1 MKVHAGDVLIEM
13 DMEEVKE
20 AGYERTTMMILTNE
34 DETEGKKLLVENAE
48 SGTPVMELRKK

>member
-1 MKVHAGDVLIEM
+1 M